1 MCVSLALLL
10 QELKINIDAINDG
23 DQCVCQTKNY
33 QKNVVEFKS
42 TDEQAEKLVAHME
55 KTTKAFVK
63 RVSPQRHN
71 TQCATP
77 QSQETPL

>member
-42 TDEQAEKLVAHME
+42 TDEQAEKLVAHIMG
-55 KTTKAFVK
+55 KAFVK
-63 RVSPQRHN
+63 RVSPQCHN
-71 TQCATP
+71 PQCATP